1 MEVGKRVEM
10 LQRKSS
16 IETEPRTLHLDQI
29 ENAREEALCVINTK
43 TFQEAQR
50 YSINSSI
57 FWSFLCK
64 LFLMELK
71 NMQETQEGL
80 RAGEEKR
87 GRCLDLK
94 DYDDEDERLIF
105 LDPPGW
111 DIASA
116 PF

>member
-1 MEVGKRVEM
+1 NGSRQESGDVTEEVVDRDRAQDVASRSN
-10 LQRKSS
+10 RKC
-16 IETEPRTLHLDQI
+16 PRGGIVCDKYKDLPGS
-29 ENAREEALCVINTK
+29 TK
-43 TFQEAQR
+43 
-50 YSINSSI
+50 
-57 FWSFLCK
+57 
-64 LFLMELK
+64 
-71 NMQETQEGL
+71 ETQEGL

>member
-1 MEVGKRVEM
+1 MCDKDKDLPGSTLYFHKGILLI
-10 LQRKSS
+10 LQVLGLFL
-16 IETEPRTLHLDQI
+16 P
-29 ENAREEALCVINTK
+29 
-43 TFQEAQR
+43 
-50 YSINSSI
+50 I
-57 FWSFLCK
+57 FL
-64 LFLMELK
+64 LMELK
-71 NMQETQEGL
+71 NMQETQEGI

-105 LDPPGW
+105 LDPHGW

>member
-1 MEVGKRVEM
+1 
-10 LQRKSS
+10 
-16 IETEPRTLHLDQI
+16 
-29 ENAREEALCVINTK
+29 
-43 TFQEAQR
+43 
-50 YSINSSI
+50 
-57 FWSFLCK
+57 
-64 LFLMELK
+64 MELK